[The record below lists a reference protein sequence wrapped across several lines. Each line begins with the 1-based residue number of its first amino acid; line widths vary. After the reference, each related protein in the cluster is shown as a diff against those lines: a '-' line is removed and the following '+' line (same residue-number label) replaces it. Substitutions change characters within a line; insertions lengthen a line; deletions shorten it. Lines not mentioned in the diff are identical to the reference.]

1 MADYPD
7 AITSLTNPTSANSMA
22 TTSHSQQHI
31 KANDE
36 IEAIETELGV
46 DPAGASATVVA
57 RLDANDVQ
65 VAFNTSHRSA
75 NGSSHSFIDQ
85 SVVSGA
91 TPTFTGT
98 NFTGIP
104 FTGIANGTAGNLVAW
119 SSAGVASLVVT
130 GTATQV
136 LTSNGA
142 GQAPTFQGVF
152 YGETANI
159 SAETDET
166 KFSHKLSVAIGTAT
180 YYIMMTET

>member
-1 MADYPD
+1 MADYPA
-7 AITSLTNPTSANSMA
+7 AITSLTNPEA
-22 TTSHSQQHI
+22 TDSTKSPSHAAQHSD
-31 KANDE
+31 ANDE
-36 IEAIETELGV
+36 IEAIETELGLN
-46 DPAGASATVVA
+46 PAGSSDTVVE
-57 RLDANDVQ
+57 RLNAVDVS
-65 VAFNTSHRSA
+65 VAFNTAHRSA

-91 TPTFTGT
+91 TPTFTCT

-104 FTGIANGTAGNLVAW
+104 YTGLANGTAGNLIAW
-119 SSAGVASLVVT
+119 SSAGVASLVVA

-152 YGETANI
+152 YGETANV
-159 SAETDET
+159 SAEVDET